1 MVGPLVSYAVM
12 MWIGIS
18 KYSVLG
24 VKDTLDF
31 PTHSCPSNLNLT
43 TFVTSGVHNYS
54 IPHGNQSL
62 MVTGLSVA
70 MTTAIPQVTQDRS
83 VCIFN
88 VLLLMKKVELLIFL
102 FTCWFYFWMMSS
114 CHYIAPRLFKQ
125 IEYLMFI
132 ISFLHLTDLLS
143 MSFTPFLTC
152 GTPLW
157 GSPLL

>member
-18 KYSVLG
+18 KYTVLG

-54 IPHGNQSL
+54 VPHGNQSL

-83 VCIFN
+83 VCILN
-88 VLLLMKKVELLIFL
+88 VLVVDEE
-102 FTCWFYFWMMSS
+102 S
-114 CHYIAPRLFKQ
+114 
-125 IEYLMFI
+125 
-132 ISFLHLTDLLS
+132 
-143 MSFTPFLTC
+143 
-152 GTPLW
+152 
-157 GSPLL
+157 